1 MTDISDSNKLSESM
15 AEKTAKL
22 HRLLSQPD
30 KQRLEHSMPFLCQL
44 IDLLF
49 YWFCLIYVSPNT
61 PKIRYKNY
69 ALFFKVPCEK
79 CFHCFFVLFSKI

>member
-49 YWFCLIYVSPNT
+49 YWFCLIYVSYYT
-61 PKIRYKNY
+61 PKIRYKKDT
-69 ALFFKVPCEK
+69 FF
-79 CFHCFFVLFSKI
+79 